1 MAPSVA
7 VLGGGVGG
15 MSAAHELAERGF
27 EVTVFE
33 TGALPGGKARSMP
46 FEGTGKDGRPDLP
59 GEHGFR
65 FFPGFYRHLPHTMDR
80 IPVPRG
86 GATALKHLV
95 NADEFQI
102 ARVGRRELLAPARF
116 PQSLRDLQAAARFL
130 ARYARGSGVRAV
142 DFAHFAN
149 RLFVLL
155 TSCEE
160 RRFAQFENQ
169 SWWEF
174 SGAAQRPEEYQLFL
188 ADGLTR
194 SLVAAR
200 ARELSARTGGYILL
214 QLLFDMSRA
223 GRHVDRLLDGPTNDV
238 WIDPWLTYLRERGV
252 KYHLRHD
259 VQSIRTDRGRV
270 TSVLVASEDG
280 QEEFVADYYVAALP
294 VEQMQML
301 AGPILCGDDPAMAGV
316 HKLET
321 RWMNGIMF
329 YLDRDVEVAK
339 GHTIFLDSEW
349 SLTAVS
355 QQQFWKVDLEDLGDG
370 RVEGILSVDIS
381 EWRRR
386 GRHGKIA
393 MKCSREEIKEDVW
406 AQLEAHLN
414 DDEKKEL
421 EAANVLAWFLDP
433 AIRFPNPIEATN
445 LEPLLVNTV
454 GSWRSRPDATPA
466 KRAQLH
472 GRAIENLFLAADY
485 VRTHTDLATMEG
497 ANEAARRAV
506 NGIIEASGVNEPH
519 CNVMPLEEPGF
530 FAPARAL
537 DRVLFR
543 LGRPPMQLVDVRP
556 DGRVSLAHIPMDV
569 VSRAEG
575 LARRLPFTG

>member
-1 MAPSVA
+1 MTPSVA
-7 VLGGGVGG
+7 VLGGGVAG
-15 MSAAHELAERGF
+15 MSAAHELVERGF
-27 EVTVFE
+27 DVTVFE
-33 TGALPGGKARSMP
+33 TGVLPGGKARSMP
-46 FEGTGKDGRPDLP
+46 FEGTGREGRPDLP

-65 FFPGFYRHLPHTMDR
+65 FFPGFYRHLPDTMDR

-86 GATALKHLV
+86 GATAFKHLV
-95 NADEFQI
+95 NAEEFQI
-102 ARVGRRELLAPARF
+102 ARVGRRELFAPARF
-116 PQSLRDLQAAARFL
+116 PRSLDDLQAAATFL
-130 ARYARGSGVRAV
+130 ARYARDSGVRAV
-142 DFAHFAN
+142 DFAYFAN

-174 SGAAQRPEEYQLFL
+174 SGAATRSKEYQLLL

-214 QLLFDMSRA
+214 QLLFDMTRA

-238 WIDPWLTYLRERGV
+238 WIDPWLAYLRAKGV

-259 VQSIRTDRGRV
+259 VQSIRNDKGRV

-280 QEEFVADYYVAALP
+280 QHEFVADYYVAALP

-316 HKLET
+316 HNLET

-329 YLDRDVEVAK
+329 YLDRDVAAAR
-339 GHTIFLDSEW
+339 GHTIFMDSEW
-349 SLTAVS
+349 SLTSVS
-355 QQQFWKVDLEDLGDG
+355 QQQFWKVDLEDFGDG

-386 GRHGKIA
+386 GRNGKIA
-393 MKCSREEIKEDVW
+393 MKCSREEIRAEVW
-406 AQLEAHLN
+406 DQLKAHLN
-414 DDEKKEL
+414 DDERKEL
-421 EAANVLAWFLDP
+421 EDANVLAWFLDP

-454 GSWRSRPDATPA
+454 GSWRSRPEATPT
-466 KRAQLH
+466 KRAEQH
-472 GRAIENLFLAADY
+472 GRAIQNLFLAGDY
-485 VRTHTDLATMEG
+485 VRTYTDLATMEG

-506 NGIIEASGVNEPH
+506 NGIIAASGVDEPD
-519 CNVMPLEEPGF
+519 CDVLPLEEPGF

-543 LGRPPMQLVDVRP
+543 LGRPPMQVVEVKP
-556 DGRVSLAHIPMDV
+556 DARVSVGHMPMDV
-569 VSRAEG
+569 ISRAEG
-575 LARRLPFTG
+575 LLRRLPFIG